1 MWAPNAGDLSKLLQ
15 GTTTRQQIKVKP
27 PPPTFKR
34 LEDVEEGEENGKTDA
49 EVIKHN
55 KKCTDESS
63 FHIIVRHASLSFFY
77 CT

>member
-15 GTTTRQQIKVKP
+15 GTTTRQQIKVKH

-34 LEDVEEGEENGKTDA
+34 LEDAEEGEENRKTDA

-55 KKCTDESS
+55 KKCT
-63 FHIIVRHASLSFFY
+63 
-77 CT
+77 